1 MTKLFPILIVH
12 ALFAG
17 CAAVPILP
25 LVSPFLSGQQP
36 QVSTITSVQ
45 LATQNYKIV
54 KTNMVGTSRGFS
66 LLGFIS
72 LMSPDYAE
80 ATAQLYQAGES
91 PKERPRPSSMSCSR
105 IVPPT
110 SFFLVFPESRFAPM
124 SWSLQRLYPHEVL
137 E

>member
-1 MTKLFPILIVH
+1 MKKLFPILLLY

-36 QVSTITSVQ
+36 QVATTTSVQ
-45 LATQNYKIV
+45 LATKNYKIV
-54 KTNMVGTSRGFS
+54 KTNVVGTSWGVS

-80 ATAQLYQAGES
+80 AMAQLYSHREAVITKVDRHLAYALLSTYDNVG
-91 PKERPRPSSMSCSR
+91 
-105 IVPPT
+105 PT
-110 SFFLVFPESRFAPM
+110 SEQLSCL
-124 SWSLQRLYPHEVL
+124 W
-137 E
+137 